1 MSTILYIEDN
11 EDNVALLRLRLE
23 LEGFEVLIAPDGATG
38 IASAAAH
45 RPDIILMDLDLPDID
60 GFEAT
65 RRIKDDA
72 QMGRIP
78 VIAVSAHAMPEH
90 RERASAAGCDEFEAK
105 PVDFGRLLGKIRK
118 LLQDQNGQA
127 PA

>member
-65 RRIKDDA
+65 RRIRDDA

>member
-118 LLQDQNGQA
+118 LLQAQNGQA